1 MIEMPK
7 RREWRRRAQWLM
19 ETEREKDEE
28 RKRESENLKMFF
40 SRVERTEIGKKAGE
54 EKTTS

>member
-1 MIEMPK
+1 
-7 RREWRRRAQWLM
+7 M